1 MSRLPALRSGEPD
14 ADLGLLRLLQLFDSQ
29 FPVGAFAHSGGL
41 ETYAARGGSLPE
53 VRQVLRAQINLGW
66 GRSELAAAWLAWHAA
81 AEPNGA
87 AELDRLGVTLDAM
100 KVVPATRD
108 MSLGLGR
115 RTLNLLRRLHP
126 DRLPA
131 LSHPHHAIVIGVAGH
146 CLELEPRAV
155 LLAFA
160 QNLASGILAS
170 AVRCMPIAP
179 ADAQALLVEVQPQLG
194 AAVARAID
202 DPEGCLFTCTPA
214 LDLRSHQ
221 QASLHTRL
229 FQS

>member
-1 MSRLPALRSGEPD
+1 MD
-14 ADLGLLRLLQLFDSQ
+14 ADLRLLRLLQLFDSQ

-53 VRQVLRAQINLGW
+53 LRQVLRAQIELGW

-81 AEPNGA
+81 GGGDA
-87 AELDRLGVTLDAM
+87 AALDRLGLTLDAM
-100 KVVPATRD
+100 KVVPAIRD
-108 MSLGLGR
+108 MSRGLGR
-115 RTLNLLRRLHP
+115 RTLDLLRRLHP
-126 DRLPA
+126 DGVPVIP
-131 LSHPHHAIVIGVAGH
+131 HPHHAIVIGVAGR
-146 CLELEPRAV
+146 CLGLEARPL

-160 QNLASGILAS
+160 HSLAAGTLAS
-170 AVRCMPIAP
+170 AVRCMPVAP
-179 ADAQALLVEVQPQLG
+179 AQAQSLLIEMQPRLG
-194 AAVARAID
+194 AAVTRAID
-202 DPEGCLFTCTPA
+202 DPEGSLFTCTPA

>member
-1 MSRLPALRSGEPD
+1 MD
-14 ADLGLLRLLQLFDSQ
+14 DLSLLRLLQLFDSQ

-53 VRQVLRAQINLGW
+53 LRQVLRAQIELGW

-81 AEPNGA
+81 GSPDGA
-87 AELDRLGVTLDAM
+87 AELDRLGLTLDAV
-100 KVVPATRD
+100 KIVPAIRD
-108 MSLGLGR
+108 LSLGLGR
-115 RTLNLLRRLHP
+115 RTLDLLQRLHP

-131 LSHPHHAIVIGVAGH
+131 ISHPHHAIVIGVAGR
-146 CLELEPRAV
+146 CLGLEARPL

-160 QNLASGILAS
+160 QNLAAGTLAA

-179 ADAQALLVEVQPQLG
+179 AQAQAVLVEMQPQLG
-194 AAVARAID
+194 TAVAGAID
-202 DPEGCLFTCTPA
+202 DPEGSLFTCTPA
-214 LDLRSHQ
+214 LDLRCHQ